1 MLIMQ
6 ITSKSTIL
14 SPFFSLFQTVNQI
27 DSLSRVAKTT
37 IIWDIWESFFFLL
50 VHTLWN
56 SSVANAQFPNCRQ
69 TNHYSV
75 AVCIFKESLSAATF
89 LFHRQLLCGFVFV
102 RLSLIKS
109 YEPNRWNHELWKV
122 TKHLMCQKYVNH
134 IFVMFFFCLLLLFL
148 SSVLFF
154 FYCWF
159 ETRLLLGEWVWCNPH
174 WTTGTIRIY
183 IYEYWLHMKKWKAIC
198 RPNNTIIDFGSASEY
213 ARLMCSVSMSNET

>member
-134 IFVMFFFCLLLLFL
+134 IFVMFFFVTSFSFIGSFLFLLL
-148 SSVLFF
+148 V
-154 FYCWF
+154 
-159 ETRLLLGEWVWCNPH
+159 RNPIV
-174 WTTGTIRIY
+174 IR
-183 IYEYWLHMKKWKAIC
+183 WM
-198 RPNNTIIDFGSASEY
+198 G
-213 ARLMCSVSMSNET
+213 MV